1 MPSCPRCPAA
11 SHRTENSALL
21 SARSAHCLPPPLT
34 SPPPAL
40 SQFLRPAPPATHSSS
55 RGPSTPPVPGGSP
68 EPSACSAPPPDSGLA
83 PSFLLPSQRYPCF
96 QLCILLSLPLP
107 GFLLQHT
114 FLFFLFCGNLIYT
127 YLALL
132 CCSPVLKLVE
142 AGSCRKMLNV
152 PRVYFHYFL
161 WPGQQRGGRVETV
174 QSLCLSV
181 PGDSLSGRGWG
192 ERQHSIF
199 ICFSC

>member
-1 MPSCPRCPAA
+1 MGEAWFFFLRW
-11 SHRTENSALL
+11 
-21 SARSAHCLPPPLT
+21 ARSPGHRA
-34 SPPPAL
+34 SPQPWQVACGPKHRF
-40 SQFLRPAPPATHSSS
+40 SWSISS
-55 RGPSTPPVPGGSP
+55 PY
-68 EPSACSAPPPDSGLA
+68 
-83 PSFLLPSQRYPCF
+83 LLE
-96 QLCILLSLPLP
+96 
-107 GFLLQHT
+107 H
-114 FLFFLFCGNLIYT
+114 
-127 YLALL
+127 LALL

-199 ICFSC
+199 ICFSCWLTSQPPYHILVKVLGFLVRLSSLETQGHGTYLLGAADGEVAKCFGVLCVYGLRQHVFVL